1 MPGDRPPPSD
11 FTIARGIQDRAL
23 IEKIRTYL
31 AQHEQQQVDLS
42 RTNLEEGLD
51 REVTKRD
58 AECLF
63 TGLVLCGAAEQESSG
78 ATFSDYSFVIDTRAA
93 ALVLRDQLVARAAFD
108 AMATTDGS
116 DTSDIVELAAT
127 FPPELEQMADVSVLA
142 ISDELRQ
149 LFFEA
154 EESVRIANPYFDPDE
169 KVVRDIAALAGRDV
183 ETRLLTRETDSGTR
197 GLATTLNRI
206 HGIIPESQRELFTV
220 RDLFGRDAET
230 GQQAFATHA
239 KIAIADEELCYIGSA
254 NLTQTS
260 LSSNFELG
268 VILRGELATD
278 AARIF
283 DRVFALAR
291 EVDLP
296 L

>member
-1 MPGDRPPPSD
+1 MPGNRSPPPD
-11 FTIARGIQDRAL
+11 YTIARGIEDRAL
-23 IEKIRTYL
+23 IERLRAYL
-31 AQHEQQQVDLS
+31 AEHEQQHVELS
-42 RTNLEEGLD
+42 RTDLEEGLG
-51 REVTKRD
+51 REITKQD

-63 TGLVLCGAAEQESSG
+63 TGLVLCGVAEQESAG
-78 ATFSDYSFVIDTRAA
+78 ATFSDYSFVIDTRVAA
-93 ALVLRDQLVARAAFD
+93 QILRDQLVARAAID
-108 AMATTDGS
+108 TTTADS
-116 DTSDIVELAAT
+116 SNPDDTVELAAT
-127 FPPELEQMADVSVLA
+127 FPPEFEQIEAVSVVA

-149 LFFEA
+149 LFFDA

-169 KVVRDIAALAGRDV
+169 TVIRDIAALAARGV

-206 HGIIPESQRELFTV
+206 HGIISDSQRELFTV
-220 RDLFGRDAET
+220 RDFFERDAET

-239 KIAIADEELCYIGSA
+239 KVAIADEKLCYIGSA
-254 NLTQTS
+254 NLTRTS

-283 DRVFALAR
+283 DRVFDLAR